1 MSVVR
6 PTIPGRPNRPVI
18 RRTSSAF
25 AVAVTLAVGLAL
37 VGCSAAKAPTASPTG
52 SATSTARSTGLPK
65 PTRTPSAPATAPAAP
80 TAPIS
85 APATSTVATATG
97 SSVAVASTPGGPT
110 ATTLPNPQ
118 SNGSPQVFHVV
129 GQQDG
134 WVHVALAQRPNG
146 STGWVRSSAVT
157 LATTPYALVATTEAN
172 TLVLYKDGTAQQT
185 YSVATGTGGTP
196 TPHGSFFLTELLAPT
211 NAGYGPYAYG
221 LSAFSDVLNSFGGGP
236 GQIGLHGTDD
246 ASSIG
251 TAASHGCI
259 RMHNADISALAKLLP
274 LGTPVQVR

>member
-1 MSVVR
+1 M
-6 PTIPGRPNRPVI
+6 
-18 RRTSSAF
+18 
-25 AVAVTLAVGLAL
+25 AL
-37 VGCSAAKAPTASPTG
+37 VGCSAPKAPSTSPSE
-52 SATSTARSTGLPK
+52 SATSKALSTGLPK
-65 PTRTPSAPATAPAAP
+65 PTRTPAGSSAAPAAP

-85 APATSTVATATG
+85 APATSTVATAAV
-97 SSVAVASTPGGPT
+97 SSVAVASSPGGPT
-110 ATTLPNPQ
+110 TTTLPNPQ
-118 SNGSPQVFHVV
+118 TNGSPLVFQVV
-129 GQQDG
+129 GKQDG

-157 LATTPYALVATTEAN
+157 LATTSYALVATTESN
-172 TLVLYKDGTAQQT
+172 SLVLYRDGAAQRT
-185 YSVATGTGGTP
+185 FRVATGTGGTP

-236 GQIGLHGTDD
+236 GQIGLHGTED

-259 RMHNADISALAKLLP
+259 RMQNDDISVLAKLLP
-274 LGTPVQVR
+274 LGTPIQIR